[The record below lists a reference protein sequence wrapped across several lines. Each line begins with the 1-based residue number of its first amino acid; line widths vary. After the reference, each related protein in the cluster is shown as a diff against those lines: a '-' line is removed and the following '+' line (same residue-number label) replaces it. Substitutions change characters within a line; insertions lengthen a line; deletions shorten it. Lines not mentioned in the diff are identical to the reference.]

1 MAGVAEAVVRSGDR
15 PALIHYALVRV
26 FIAVRAG
33 RHAVGIVADVLIGV
47 IRNTARLLA
56 GSNGLPKSM
65 PKLVR
70 IVIQLPMDL
79 KTRLDGLKQQG
90 YTTSGFI
97 RAMLERELAKIDQ
110 QVPEQK
116 PLTLVSPVKRANS
129 R

>member
-1 MAGVAEAVVRSGDR
+1 MA
-15 PALIHYALVRV
+15 
-26 FIAVRAG
+26 
-33 RHAVGIVADVLIGV
+33 
-47 IRNTARLLA
+47 
-56 GSNGLPKSM
+56 
-65 PKLVR
+65 KLVR

-110 QVPEQK
+110 PIPEQK
-116 PLTLVSPVKRANS
+116 PLTLVSPAKKANS

>member
-1 MAGVAEAVVRSGDR
+1 
-15 PALIHYALVRV
+15 
-26 FIAVRAG
+26 
-33 RHAVGIVADVLIGV
+33 
-47 IRNTARLLA
+47 
-56 GSNGLPKSM
+56 M

-97 RAMLERELAKIDQ
+97 RAMLERELSKIDQ
-110 QVPEQK
+110 EMPEQK
-116 PLTLVSPVKRANS
+116 PLTLVTPIKRVNS

>member
-1 MAGVAEAVVRSGDR
+1 MA
-15 PALIHYALVRV
+15 
-26 FIAVRAG
+26 
-33 RHAVGIVADVLIGV
+33 
-47 IRNTARLLA
+47 
-56 GSNGLPKSM
+56 
-65 PKLVR
+65 KLVR

-110 QVPEQK
+110 EISDHK

>member
-1 MAGVAEAVVRSGDR
+1 
-15 PALIHYALVRV
+15 
-26 FIAVRAG
+26 
-33 RHAVGIVADVLIGV
+33 
-47 IRNTARLLA
+47 
-56 GSNGLPKSM
+56 M

-79 KTRLDGLKQQG
+79 KTRLDSLKQQG

-97 RAMLERELAKIDQ
+97 RAMLERELAKLDQ